1 MEIKQDQ
8 RALSG
13 NPVAYLSPISSKT
26 KQATMNN
33 DNQHSMSN
41 YDVSSLQR
49 AITDYRKV

>member
-13 NPVAYLSPISSKT
+13 NPVAYLSPISNKT
-26 KQATMNN
+26 KTTTMNN
-33 DNQHSMSN
+33 DNQHNMAN